1 MLSGLDDKLHR
12 LGFIRRRRDR
22 KPLRPL
28 RRRRTPRGD
37 AHFFVRPPERERSRR
52 NIDRFSPVL
61 VVITAR
67 ADFAER
73 FAALRIDIA
82 RKARRAHPP
91 AADTRRHPRKSRLQ
105 RSAAYAAHTHV
116 NSLRRKNA
124 GVRRRG
130 KDISFAALGNFAPV
144 LAVSGDRNLHRA
156 FRIVDDRQI
165 DPEVEKSAAFQFKEI
180 VERALA
186 VDAPAVGIER
196 SSAAAQKR
204 AHVRPL
210 DVEFAAVEAV
220 YVAVE
225 RFAGAKFH
233 AVGKNVVDRLHFDG
247 THILP
252 FRSGRHVPGPE
263 PNIERRLFGGI
274 DEGVCHLVR
283 RAGLYGEIHI
293 ETART
298 SRQDTFAAGLGAIR
312 QNVQRRRFVRD
323 GLRVPRFA
331 VFGKRTCYSS
341 RKENG
346 ERKRHKS
353 YLFYRRMIAVYGN
366 T

>member
-1 MLSGLDDKLHR
+1 MVQATVIPQEDDMLYIEGEYKLNASELADAKLKKAKPAATGKFQTR
-12 LGFIRRRRDR
+12 VLKTEKLSTAMSQINVKVQPRDNWFTS
-22 KPLRPL
+22 LL
-28 RRRRTPRGD
+28 SL
-37 AHFFVRPPERERSRR
+37 VL
-52 NIDRFSPVL
+52 PVL
-61 VVITAR
+61 LIGGIIY
-67 ADFAER
+67 FL
-73 FAALRIDIA
+73 F
-82 RKARRAHPP
+82 
-91 AADTRRHPRKSRLQ
+91 SR
-105 RSAAYAAHTHV
+105 
-116 NSLRRKNA
+116 
-124 GVRRRG
+124 
-130 KDISFAALGNFAPV
+130 
-144 LAVSGDRNLHRA
+144 
-156 FRIVDDRQI
+156 
-165 DPEVEKSAAFQFKEI
+165 
-180 VERALA
+180 
-186 VDAPAVGIER
+186 
-196 SSAAAQKR
+196 
-204 AHVRPL
+204 
-210 DVEFAAVEAV
+210 
-220 YVAVE
+220 
-225 RFAGAKFH
+225 FH

-263 PNIERRLFGGI
+263 PDIERRLFGGI

-283 RAGLYGEIHI
+283 RAGLDGEIHI